1 MTQTFIAPAND
12 ADSSAAPLSVELL
25 RAQKQSLEMVV
36 RGRPL
41 RDVLDYLV
49 RVVEAHA
56 AEDAVAAIL
65 LLEKGRLVTGAAPSL
80 PADYNAAID
89 GLRPAPEIG
98 TCARAAAIGEVVLT
112 PDIAADA
119 RWQSLKHMPLGLGLV
134 AAWSQ
139 PILGSGGQVLGT
151 FGTYFRRTRGPT
163 AIERLLVETLS
174 HTAALAIERAQREAE
189 RELLVDEL
197 NHRVK
202 NTLAVVQSIA
212 AHTLRSAPDPGAF
225 AAAFTDR
232 IAALARAHSLL
243 ANHLW
248 KAARIGDVVE
258 ACLAPFTVDG
268 RSAIRQA
275 GPDARIDTGVAVAL
289 TLVLHELATNASKYG
304 ALSDQAG
311 EVSVSWEIAAD
322 GEAPAR
328 ARFAWRE
335 HGGPAVRVPT
345 VTGFGSRLINASAGQ
360 LGGPVALRFE
370 PEGVRC
376 ELSLPLAS

>member
-1 MTQTFIAPAND
+1 M
-12 ADSSAAPLSVELL
+12 
-25 RAQKQSLEMVV
+25 
-36 RGRPL
+36 
-41 RDVLDYLV
+41 
-49 RVVEAHA
+49 
-56 AEDAVAAIL
+56 
-65 LLEKGRLVTGAAPSL
+65 
-80 PADYNAAID
+80 
-89 GLRPAPEIG
+89 
-98 TCARAAAIGEVVLT
+98 LT

-134 AAWSQ
+134 AAWSH

-225 AAAFTDR
+225 AAALHR
-232 IAALARAHSLL
+232 PHRGAGAGPLAAGEPPLESGAHRRRRGGVSRAVHGG
-243 ANHLW
+243 
-248 KAARIGDVVE
+248 RPIGDPPGGTRR
-258 ACLAPFTVDG
+258 AD
-268 RSAIRQA
+268 RHRR
-275 GPDARIDTGVAVAL
+275 GPVAL
-289 TLVLHELATNASKYG
+289 TLVLHGSWRPPNASKYG

-311 EVSVSWEIAAD
+311 EVSVSWEIAAE